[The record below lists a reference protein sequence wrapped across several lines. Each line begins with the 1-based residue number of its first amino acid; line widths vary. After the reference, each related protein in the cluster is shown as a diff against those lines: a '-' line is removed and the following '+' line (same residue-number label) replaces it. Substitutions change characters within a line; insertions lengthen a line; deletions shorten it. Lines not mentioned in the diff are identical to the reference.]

1 MQVKPDTLLHPCTHC
16 TRIFYSVSAPR
27 LALPGDRHS
36 HGITKLSHRQYKG
49 GITYLTSM
57 GMVVGVCISY
67 HPCHL
72 RKLCCEQIF
81 HFYVFV
87 YVARLAVLSGRTWFF
102 FIESSSDKRDM
113 KISLSVSTRNRCVTV
128 VFFRK
133 RSGEP
138 N

>member
-1 MQVKPDTLLHPCTHC
+1 MCEWILIH
-16 TRIFYSVSAPR
+16 FYICARAFYNVSAPR
-27 LALPGDRHS
+27 PALPGDRHS
-36 HGITKLSHRQYKG
+36 HGITKLSRRQYKG

-57 GMVVGVCISY
+57 GKVVGVCISY

-87 YVARLAVLSGRTWFF
+87 YVARLAVLSGRTCFF

-113 KISLSVSTRNRCVTV
+113 KIPLSVTTRNRFATA

-133 RSGEP
+133 RNTGP
-138 N
+138 T

>member
-1 MQVKPDTLLHPCTHC
+1 MKCAKKTPCTHC
-16 TRIFYSVSAPR
+16 TRVFYNVSAPR

-36 HGITKLSHRQYKG
+36 HGITKLSRWQYKG
-49 GITYLTSM
+49 GTTYLTSM
-57 GMVVGVCISY
+57 GVCISY

-81 HFYVFV
+81 HLYVFV
-87 YVARLAVLSGRTWFF
+87 YVTRLAVLSGRTWFF

-113 KISLSVSTRNRCVTV
+113 KISLSVTTRNRFATR
-128 VFFRK
+128 FFFSEK
-133 RSGEP
+133 